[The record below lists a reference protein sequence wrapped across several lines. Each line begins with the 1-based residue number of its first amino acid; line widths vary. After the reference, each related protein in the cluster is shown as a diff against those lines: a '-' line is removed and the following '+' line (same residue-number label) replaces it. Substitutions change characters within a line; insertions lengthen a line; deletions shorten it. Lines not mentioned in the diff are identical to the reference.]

1 MSIRR
6 VVTNGL
12 VGLVLVGLYVASY
25 SGLQHHRRS
34 LPDAGESSSGI
45 WNLSPVI
52 IAAIAGEFKGL
63 MADYLTLEAGARLG
77 AKVVRTP
84 DGKYREVKRR
94 IDWPTIHRLYMA
106 SQYLDPSFE
115 QTYTVAQGWLPWE
128 GGMVREMQ
136 AILRTAAQAR
146 PWDWKPTHLQG
157 FNTYYF
163 LRQPGEAGKLFL
175 EAARV
180 PNAPSFLPILGARLA
195 QKGGETAAAIVLMRS
210 MLADKTPD
218 DPDYDDLSDRLQALQ
233 GVQQI
238 EEASRKFQAVFARMA
253 QSIDE
258 LLTSGM
264 LATVPANPYKVAY
277 CMDRAGIV
285 YFDQP
290 DCRQ

>member
-1 MSIRR
+1 M
-6 VVTNGL
+6 
-12 VGLVLVGLYVASY
+12 
-25 SGLQHHRRS
+25 
-34 LPDAGESSSGI
+34 
-45 WNLSPVI
+45 
-52 IAAIAGEFKGL
+52 
-63 MADYLTLEAGARLG
+63 
-77 AKVVRTP
+77 
-84 DGKYREVKRR
+84 
-94 IDWPTIHRLYMA
+94 
-106 SQYLDPSFE
+106 
-115 QTYTVAQGWLPWE
+115 
-128 GGMVREMQ
+128 
-136 AILRTAAQAR
+136 
-146 PWDWKPTHLQG
+146 
-157 FNTYYF
+157 
-163 LRQPGEAGKLFL
+163 FL